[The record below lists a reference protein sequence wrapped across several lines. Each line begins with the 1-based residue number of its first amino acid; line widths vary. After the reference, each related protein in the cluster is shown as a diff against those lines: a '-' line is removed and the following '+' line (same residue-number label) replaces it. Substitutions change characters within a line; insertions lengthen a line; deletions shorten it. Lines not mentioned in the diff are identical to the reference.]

1 MSELRRLRD
10 GGSFYN
16 MSKCVSR
23 RTVVMPKQQVRIE
36 SGKWFGVVK
45 RAEEGLL
52 AFNRNNWNMVLNTLD
67 EKTVD
72 EFE

>member
-16 MSKCVSR
+16 MSECVSR
-23 RTVVMPKQQVRIE
+23 RTVVMPKQQVRME

-45 RAEEGLL
+45 ELRKDCLHFIGIIGTW
-52 AFNRNNWNMVLNTLD
+52 F
-67 EKTVD
+67 
-72 EFE
+72 